1 MSALLAAITIAT
13 MAPSLG
19 PGLRGG
25 AEEGPLKGEQAA
37 SRLVPAVTM
46 TARANVMG
54 IAASPNAAS
63 VDGQSE
69 ESMNARGGGTGAL
82 HWTIET
88 DVRCNAVEAC
98 ATVDEL
104 SAYY

>member
-19 PGLRGG
+19 SGLRG
-25 AEEGPLKGEQAA
+25 AEEGRLKGEQAA

-46 TARANVMG
+46 TARANVMS

-69 ESMNARGGGTGAL
+69 KSMNARGGGTDAL